1 MQNQKN
7 QKLKRDK
14 IKFSDEVTMIARKQI
29 YDDDDQ
35 VNKDDDQGIIE
46 EESEEKYQT

>member
-35 VNKDDDQGIIE
+35 FNKYADRGTCE
-46 EESEEKYQT
+46 EESEEKDQT